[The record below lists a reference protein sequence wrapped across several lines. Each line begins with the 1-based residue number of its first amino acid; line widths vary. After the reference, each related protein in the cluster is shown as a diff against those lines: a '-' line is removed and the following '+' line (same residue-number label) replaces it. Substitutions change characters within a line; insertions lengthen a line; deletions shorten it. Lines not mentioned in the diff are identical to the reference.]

1 LDFSTHALTARATKN
16 ESLDAE
22 AISEQVTPLTADTDR
37 DDSYIEALT
46 SEDEHEAILAKI
58 DAIVDNDAYAVE
70 GDDGTYRTPEYGDIA
85 VLTRTRDFGRDLLD
99 TASEFGLPMAYE
111 GGIEVSDRPPRSWC

>member
-1 LDFSTHALTARATKN
+1 MQ
-16 ESLDAE
+16 E

-37 DDSYIEALT
+37 DDSHIEALT

-70 GDDGTYRTPEYGDIA
+70 GDDGTYRAPEYGDIA

-99 TASEFGLPMAYE
+99 TASEFGCRWPTRV
-111 GGIEVSDRPPRSWC
+111 GSRSSGPTPRSWC